1 MLLLLSHPFLFHVHS
16 SACLCLVHYQL
27 LYLDFL
33 LQFCFLVNFL
43 SLFFLPFLSMYGKFL
58 NVWPPSQIPL
68 HRVFVFGLQG
78 LSQSD
83 LTGELPSLWFWG
95 ASLQLAVGWS
105 KQLCFGHISIRF
117 DLFFC
122 WTKVYISERFYLPGH
137 LVKLLH
143 SVHRLV
149 SPALHPKV
157 FINWNFSSDSVCFG
171 LVGTCLLNNQNNQ
184 LQAQCSFRPFESI
197 CIYIKS
203 HSHR

>member
-1 MLLLLSHPFLFHVHS
+1 MSTVVHACVLCIISCCIRTFCFS
-16 SACLCLVHYQL
+16 SV
-27 LYLDFL
+27 FL
-33 LQFCFLVNFL
+33 LIFSFFSFCHFSPLMANFSTFDQLPNPFAQSVCFGTSGPFTKRSHRWTSQFV
-43 SLFFLPFLSMYGKFL
+43 
-58 NVWPPSQIPL
+58 I
-68 HRVFVFGLQG
+68 
-78 LSQSD
+78 
-83 LTGELPSLWFWG
+83 WG

-149 SPALHPKV
+149 SPALHPRV

-184 LQAQCSFRPFESI
+184 LQVQCSFRPIESI
-197 CIYIKS
+197 CIFSWLNIKAEKKSIKKS